1 MKRTLRI
8 RQPLSSWVIL
18 LLGLVNCLLLVPSL
32 NAWDL
37 PQAKPISTSS
47 SKTAVATTPP
57 PTQLTLEMRGDI
69 YMARKSYEDAVDYY
83 SRALRQT
90 GTSNATLWNKMGI
103 AFQEETSLRSAQKA
117 YQRAIHFERNF
128 AAAWNNVGTTYYLEG
143 KDKKA
148 IKDYLRAITL
158 EPNNASFHLNL
169 GTAYYH
175 RRKYQKTVEQYR
187 QALML
192 DPNILIQNS
201 KLGTIVQARGSD
213 IEYYYYMA
221 KVFASLGRN
230 TEAVRYLRHALE
242 NGFHNYRRLASDPD
256 FAKLK
261 TDPAYI
267 ALLKNPP
274 MAIRD

>member
-1 MKRTLRI
+1 MRRTLRI
-8 RQPLSSWVIL
+8 RQPLPFRVGL
-18 LLGLVNCLLLVPSL
+18 LLGFVGCAVFLPRL
-32 NAWDL
+32 NAADL
-37 PQAKPISTSS
+37 PQTEPIPTHASRT
-47 SKTAVATTPP
+47 TVAPTPS
-57 PTQLTLEMRGDI
+57 PTVLTLEMRGDI

-83 SRALRQT
+83 YRALRQT
-90 GTSNATLWNKMGI
+90 GFSNAALWNKMGI
-103 AFQEETSLRSAQKA
+103 AYQEEANLRSARKA
-117 YQRAIHFERNF
+117 YQRAIHDQRTF
-128 AAAWNNVGTTYYLEG
+128 AAAWNNVGTTYYLSG
-143 KDKKA
+143 NDKKA
-148 IKDYLRAITL
+148 IKYYQHAITL

-169 GTAYYH
+169 GTAFYH

-201 KLGTIVQARGSD
+201 KTGTIIEARGSD
-213 IEYYYYMA
+213 VEYYFYMA

-230 TEAVRYLRHALE
+230 SEAIRYLRHALE
-242 NGFHNYRRLASDPD
+242 DGFHNYRRLDSDPD

-274 MAIRD
+274 MAIKD